1 MIKTTHESS
10 FPSRPSVVSLLSNFS
25 NPSSLLEKHALNGQT
40 ILTCDPVP
48 DPNEPLRALRTFQK
62 SLRKNIL
69 LLNVEEPL
77 LYKLCFLKYLFPW
90 NPCLIIS
97 VDLILRAPKNFRQ
110 RLLCYIKGI
119 LLRKIASFILYHK
132 EVSGYQKYFQISPKK
147 CSYVPFKIN
156 SLKEI
161 QSRLRAQKESKD
173 PTEGDYVLV
182 AGRSMRDLTT
192 FVHAMAANGLPGI
205 LLRQGKDILS
215 HHGTFLRYRVLPLN
229 IKEIVDHGSE
239 RSFIDYLA
247 EARVVVIP
255 RFRNDINATG
265 IATYLMAM
273 ALKKCVIISHGP
285 GTTDLLLS
293 DEAILVPP
301 EDVESLSKA
310 IAMAWNDANLRHRIA
325 ENGHNYA
332 LSLKDEGRL
341 ITDILKTALNVYN
354 EFYAPPR
361 L

>member
-10 FPSRPSVVSLLSNFS
+10 FSSRPSVVSLLSNFR
-25 NPSSLLEKHALNGQT
+25 NLSSLLEKHALNGQT

-110 RLLCYIKGI
+110 KLLCYIKGI
-119 LLRKIASFILYHK
+119 LLRKVASFILYHK
-132 EVSGYQKYFQISPKK
+132 NVSGYQKYFQISPKK
-147 CSYVPFKIN
+147 CFYVPFKVN

-161 QSRLRAQKESKD
+161 QSRLRAQKESTD

-215 HHGTFLRYRVLPLN
+215 HHGTFLRYGVLPRN
-229 IKEIVDHGSE
+229 IKEIVDYGSE

-301 EDVESLSKA
+301 ENADALSAA
-310 IAMAWNDANLRHRIA
+310 ISRAWNDSRYRQKVAANGYR
-325 ENGHNYA
+325 YA
-332 LSLKDEGRL
+332 ISLKDEGRL
-341 ITDILKTALNVYN
+341 MRDILKMSLQLFDRYDEPIN
-354 EFYAPPR
+354 
-361 L
+361 